1 MPLQRAGWAS
11 RFAEHTV
18 PVHYHQDDNG
28 YLVYENTNTGKTA
41 RVWDGDLVS
50 AVEICEQW
58 HGGQNSP
65 CYRMMSNDFSYRNL
79 KRVLGELR
87 RARDLADNTDAK
99 IDGDDYLDLLTTI
112 EDLEGIVTRID
123 KIAD

>member
-1 MPLQRAGWAS
+1 MPIRYLQD
-11 RFAEHTV
+11 E
-18 PVHYHQDDNG
+18 NG
-28 YLVYENTNTGKTA
+28 YLVYENTRTGA
-41 RVWDGDLVS
+41 AVHVWDEDLAS
-50 AVEICEQW
+50 AITICEDW

-65 CYRMMSNDFSYRNL
+65 CYRLMSNDFSYRNL

-87 RARDLADNTDAK
+87 RVQQMADGSSTK

-112 EDLEGIVTRID
+112 EDLEGIVARID